1 MIEAITVTEIT
12 QEWLEIFETHEITA
26 ARINTVEQA
35 FEDPVI
41 LAINMVK
48 TVDNP
53 TAGPIKILNK
63 PWHLSKARGN
73 EELPPPPLGWHTV
86 DVLREAGFQEEEI
99 ATYKKDRIIDGR

>member
-1 MIEAITVTEIT
+1 M
-12 QEWLEIFETHEITA
+12 EIFETHEIAA

-41 LAINMVK
+41 LATNMVK
-48 TVDNP
+48 TVDHP
-53 TAGPIKILNK
+53 TAGPIKILDK
-63 PWHLSKARGN
+63 PWHLSKAKGN

-99 ATYKKDRIIDGR
+99 ATYKNDGIIDGR